1 MSTRAHSNA
10 LLNEPSVNKYKYS
23 YGGAAGGFYGE
34 GAKFNKQT
42 AKWVP
47 PRVLYWIC
55 YTQLKNQFSRTRLSL
70 AETCVFI
77 CLYHL
82 F

>member
-1 MSTRAHSNA
+1 MLFNRNIKHRYKMSTRAHSNA

-47 PRVLYWIC
+47 PLGPLLDMLYAV
-55 YTQLKNQFSRTRLSL
+55 K
-70 AETCVFI
+70 E
-77 CLYHL
+77 
-82 F
+82 